1 VLCRSVRQAM
11 EVASFRVRLQTLLDD
26 RRLRS
31 RSDYLT
37 LARRLFHEQLW
48 GKSTKR
54 HRRDLRVEG
63 IRLWAGSLR
72 SPGGVRIA
80 PQNRHVD
87 LSQELIWRV
96 RQPTR
101 LAAGNCG
108 ATPRELRLCPA
119 CRGATPM
126 SLFAARLSPLLGR
139 ARRLS
144 RVCRPTILV
153 TCLENPA
160 QCFATCLCP

>member
-1 VLCRSVRQAM
+1 MLCQSVRQAI

-37 LARRLFHEQLW
+37 LSRRFFHERLW

-54 HRRDLRVEG
+54 HRRDLLVEG

-87 LSQELIWRV
+87 LSQDLIWRV
-96 RQPTR
+96 RQPTV
-101 LAAGNCG
+101 LAGWQ
-108 ATPRELRLCPA
+108 LRGDAKGTSFVPGLPWGYA
-119 CRGATPM
+119 DVAVRGTSQPIIGPGEKAIP
-126 SLFAARLSPLLGR
+126 
-139 ARRLS
+139 
-144 RVCRPTILV
+144 
-153 TCLENPA
+153 CL
-160 QCFATCLCP
+160 